1 MDTTIRYHLLMDTE
15 DSRVMI
21 FDTLTGRVQ
30 HPACWQD
37 IAAYYHY
44 LLGRNR
50 LDEAQNLLAESMSGS
65 KPMSRM
71 VESARHSMGEARGKP
86 TAPPLSP

>member
-15 DSRVMI
+15 DNRVMI

-37 IAAYYHY
+37 ISAYYHY

-50 LDEAQNLLAESMSGS
+50 LDEAQNLLADSMSGS

-71 VESARHSMGEARGKP
+71 VESAHHPTEEARGKL
-86 TAPPLSP
+86 TAPPLLP